1 MASTPDPPPFTDPG
15 PPNQG
20 GGDYQVDARLRDGWA
35 GPVMAGRYRR
45 TGRRVTVQGVR
56 AELAAAPAF
65 TERLAGTGRAAAR
78 VRDPNLLAVY
88 DLVDTGTTLRL
99 IAEWCDGQ
107 ALATIP
113 RSALTSARAAHVIDG
128 ILAGLSTLHAGG
140 LVHGHVA
147 AQTVVVEP
155 DGTAR
160 LAELAVCAA
169 ADPTA
174 GPEDDVRAAA
184 RLGLELLG
192 NGRRQERMRQVL
204 RGILQATGP
213 VTAAAAR
220 SAFAAA
226 ATAALGD
233 GWAAGKRGQAP
244 TRLRRRWM
252 VAAAAVALVGAV
264 AVAAVLLFTGSGGG
278 GNLAPATPLTLAG
291 DASLN
296 VTPATGGCNTTFV
309 FVGRGSVRG
318 TGRLV
323 YRWEQSDGQ
332 ASADTPLAI
341 TADDGSFQLTQ
352 AWRLQ
357 GAQTVDGAMTLHIL
371 QPVEL
376 TLKRPFRY
384 TCA

>member
-1 MASTPDPPPFTDPG
+1 ME
-15 PPNQG
+15 
-20 GGDYQVDARLRDGWA
+20 
-35 GPVMAGRYRR
+35 GRYRR
-45 TGRRVTVQGVR
+45 TGRRVTVQAVR
-56 AELAAAPAF
+56 AELATTPAF
-65 TERLAGTGRAAAR
+65 TERLAGAGRAAASL
-78 VRDPNLLAVY
+78 RDPHLLAVY
-88 DLVDTGTTLRL
+88 DLVDAGTSLQL
-99 IAEWCDGQ
+99 IAEWCEGQ
-107 ALATIP
+107 ALSAVP
-113 RSALTSARAAHVIDG
+113 RSALTSARAAHIVDG
-128 ILAGLSTLHAGG
+128 VLGGLATLHAAD
-140 LVHGHVA
+140 LAHGHVA

-160 LAELAVCAA
+160 LAELAACAA

-174 GPEDDVRAAA
+174 GADDDVRAAA

-192 NGRRQERMRQVL
+192 SGRRQEGMRRVL
-204 RGILQATGP
+204 RGVLQDPGQVRAAT
-213 VTAAAAR
+213 VRSAFSAAAA
-220 SAFAAA
+220 
-226 ATAALGD
+226 AALGD
-233 GWAAGKRGQAP
+233 LWATGADGPAP
-244 TRLRRRWM
+244 ARHRRRWIVAAVGVAL
-252 VAAAAVALVGAV
+252 VAAAAVTV
-264 AVAAVLLFTGSGGG
+264 VLLLTGRGGA
-278 GNLAPATPLTLAG
+278 GNPAPASPLALAG

-318 TGRLV
+318 TGTLV

-371 QPVEL
+371 KPVEL
-376 TLKRPFRY
+376 ILRRPFRY